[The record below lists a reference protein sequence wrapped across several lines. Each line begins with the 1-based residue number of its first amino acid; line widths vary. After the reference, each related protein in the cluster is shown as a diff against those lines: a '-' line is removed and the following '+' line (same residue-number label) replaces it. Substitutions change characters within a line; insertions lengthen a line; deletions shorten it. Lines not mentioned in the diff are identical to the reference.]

1 MRLFTTV
8 AALRCY
14 LSLERLEHSHI
25 NETETGCAIASLS
38 QRTVGLVP
46 TMGSLHQGHLSLL
59 QRARQ
64 ENDIAIAT
72 IFVNPLQFGPTED
85 YQRYPR
91 QLDLDRQL
99 CEQAGVDVIFAP
111 TAEELGIG
119 EQGDK
124 EDLGDKGGNYELR
137 IRNYELLKWC
147 VTAKPNTPYILKH

>member
-14 LSLERLEHSHI
+14 LSLERLKQSHTK
-25 NETETGCAIASLS
+25 ETETGYAIASLS

-91 QLDLDRQL
+91 QLDLYLQL
-99 CEQAGVDVIFAP
+99 CEQAGVDLIFAP
-111 TAEELGIG
+111 TADELGIG
-119 EQGDK
+119 RRGD
-124 EDLGDKGGNYELR
+124 LWDK
-137 IRNYELLKWC
+137 
-147 VTAKPNTPYILKH
+147 